1 MIAERPAV
9 FCFLHGQNEYIVLSG
24 PLLNEQ
30 KQLVD
35 VLKRFCGV
43 RVQFAYTLR
52 RNTETFSDVKSILTR
67 TCIAKNNARAFSA
80 GVVGII
86 GFRNACNG

>member
-1 MIAERPAV
+1 MNRMIAERPAV

-30 KQLVD
+30 KQFVA

-43 RVQFAYTLR
+43 RIQFAYTL
-52 RNTETFSDVKSILTR
+52 
-67 TCIAKNNARAFSA
+67 
-80 GVVGII
+80 
-86 GFRNACNG
+86 

>member
-9 FCFLHGQNEYIVLSG
+9 FCFPHGQNEYIVLSG

-30 KQLVD
+30 KQFVA

-43 RVQFAYTLR
+43 RIQFAYTL
-52 RNTETFSDVKSILTR
+52 
-67 TCIAKNNARAFSA
+67 
-80 GVVGII
+80 
-86 GFRNACNG
+86 